1 MAGNSKGW
9 IGSLAV
15 HLGIVAALVGFSW
28 YASHRSGQA
37 LEAVDPLLVDLN
49 GIPGR
54 KPGEVGKAEG
64 VAQGQENGERKVV
77 TTVKIKKIDFSAQNQ
92 NSREESPT
100 RDNKN
105 SSKKNSKSTSGNRT
119 TLSEFNQSRSSKSS
133 GQGKVAGISGAS
145 VKLGRNYGKGDNGG
159 QGGSATEQQ
168 IYAGEVLARFKSA
181 WTNIVAAEGEASSG
195 SCGVVLK
202 VDASGNVTF
211 ASWITKPRDPKMA
224 QLVKEACAQIG
235 NCGLPPGRR
244 QFYIDFP
251 NVSLSDG

>member
-1 MAGNSKGW
+1 M
-9 IGSLAV
+9 
-15 HLGIVAALVGFSW
+15 
-28 YASHRSGQA
+28 R
-37 LEAVDPLLVDLN
+37 
-49 GIPGR
+49 
-54 KPGEVGKAEG
+54 
-64 VAQGQENGERKVV
+64 
-77 TTVKIKKIDFSAQNQ
+77 KIKKIDFSAQNQ
-92 NSREESPT
+92 NSREESVT
-100 RDNKN
+100 RDKN
-105 SSKKNSKSTSGNRT
+105 SIKKNAKSSNGNRT

-195 SCGVVLK
+195 SCGVVVK

-235 NCGLPPGRR
+235 NCGIPPGRR

>member
-1 MAGNSKGW
+1 MGGNNKGW

-37 LEAVDPLLVDLN
+37 LEPVDPLLVDLN

-54 KPGEVGKAEG
+54 KPGEIGKAEG

-92 NSREESPT
+92 NSREESVT
-100 RDNKN
+100 RDKN
-105 SSKKNSKSTSGNRT
+105 SIKKNAKSSNGNRT

-195 SCGVVLK
+195 SCGVVVK

-235 NCGLPPGRR
+235 NCGIPPGRR

>member
-1 MAGNSKGW
+1 MADNSRGW

-15 HLGIVAALVGFSW
+15 HLGILAALVGFSW
-28 YASHRSGQA
+28 YASRHTGQP
-37 LEAVDPLLVDLN
+37 LDAVDPLLVDLN

-64 VAQGQENGERKVV
+64 IAQGQETGDRKVV
-77 TTVKIKKIDFSAQNQ
+77 TTVKIKKLDLSAQNR
-92 NSREESPT
+92 NTSNESESRES
-100 RDNKN
+100 KN
-105 SSKKNSKSTSGNRT
+105 SNKKTTKSTNGNRT
-119 TLSEFNQSRSSKSS
+119 TLSEFNQSRASKSS

-181 WTNIVAAEGEASSG
+181 WTSIVAAEGEASTG
-195 SCGVVLK
+195 SCGVVVK
-202 VDASGNVTF
+202 VDAAGNVSF
-211 ASWITKPRDPKMA
+211 ASWITKPRDAKMA

>member
-1 MAGNSKGW
+1 MGGNTKGW
-9 IGSLAV
+9 VGSLAV
-15 HLGIVAALVGFSW
+15 HLGIIVALVGFSW
-28 YASHRSGQA
+28 YASQRTGQSI
-37 LEAVDPLLVDLN
+37 EAVDPLLVDLN

-54 KPGEVGKAEG
+54 KPGEIGKAEG

-77 TTVKIKKIDFSAQNQ
+77 TTVKIKKFDFSAQNQ
-92 NSREESPT
+92 NSREESVN
-100 RDNKN
+100 RE
-105 SSKKNSKSTSGNRT
+105 NSKSTKKNAKSSTGNRT

-133 GQGKVAGISGAS
+133 GQSKVAGISGAS

-181 WTNIVAAEGEASSG
+181 WTNIVAAEGEASTG
-195 SCGVVLK
+195 SCGVVVK

-211 ASWITKPRDPKMA
+211 ASWITRPRDPKMA
-224 QLVKEACAQIG
+224 QLVKDACAQIG